1 MKSTLRESQ
10 LVLLL
15 DDDCII
21 TEALAAGLEREDRTV
36 ITCNDL
42 ESAEL
47 IVERLSP
54 SHVVSDVRLSGPF
67 GFEGLDFIRHVK
79 RHSPGTGVIL
89 MTGEAPE
96 ALQLEAADRGA
107 VAFLQKPFPI
117 EDLDSVLDLISCP
130 VKSSAAVDDAIIRM
144 PLLEE
149 VLSGGGLQPLFQPIV
164 ALSDYQPVGC
174 EALTRFRNNS
184 LLRDPSVLF
193 QYATRKDRVRDLEL
207 ACVTQ
212 ALRAGAQLTRT
223 GSLFMNIH
231 PEVFIDARK
240 LRERLVRESERYG
253 ISLDR
258 IVLEITEQGSLPE
271 DRSVF
276 EEMEE
281 IRKLG
286 VRLALDDVGIA
297 YSHLPFID
305 RIRPSFLKI
314 SQHFG
319 TAFETDSTKMKIV
332 ANLQSLARDFDCD
345 LILEGIEHA
354 STAEMAASMNIK
366 FGQGFF
372 FGQPA
377 EAASLLV

>member
-1 MKSTLRESQ
+1 
-10 LVLLL
+10 
-15 DDDCII
+15 
-21 TEALAAGLEREDRTV
+21 
-36 ITCNDL
+36 
-42 ESAEL
+42 
-47 IVERLSP
+47 
-54 SHVVSDVRLSGPF
+54 
-67 GFEGLDFIRHVK
+67 
-79 RHSPGTGVIL
+79 
-89 MTGEAPE
+89 
-96 ALQLEAADRGA
+96 
-107 VAFLQKPFPI
+107 
-117 EDLDSVLDLISCP
+117 
-130 VKSSAAVDDAIIRM
+130 
-144 PLLEE
+144 
-149 VLSGGGLQPLFQPIV
+149 
-164 ALSDYQPVGC
+164 
-174 EALTRFRNNS
+174 
-184 LLRDPSVLF
+184 
-193 QYATRKDRVRDLEL
+193 
-207 ACVTQ
+207 
-212 ALRAGAQLTRT
+212 
-223 GSLFMNIH
+223 MNIH

-258 IVLEITEQGSLPE
+258 ID

-305 RIRPSFLKI
+305 KIRPSFLKI

-372 FGQPA
+372 FGRPA